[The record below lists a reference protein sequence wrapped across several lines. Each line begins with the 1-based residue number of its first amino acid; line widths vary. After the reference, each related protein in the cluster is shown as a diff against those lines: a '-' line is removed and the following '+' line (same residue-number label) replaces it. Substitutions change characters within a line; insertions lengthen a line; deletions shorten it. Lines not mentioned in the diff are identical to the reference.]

1 MTMRRCWGLDLER
14 RSAMRA
20 LTERDDNILNGT
32 TAILGLILLL
42 CPWLLGFATVRSASW
57 TAGTGGL
64 VIAVISAAALSQRA
78 EWHEW
83 INLAAGLCLVASP
96 WLFGFTD
103 VTTAAVTHVVLGG
116 LVAGLA
122 AVEIWRFHSTP
133 PAKPA

>member
-1 MTMRRCWGLDLER
+1 
-14 RSAMRA
+14 MRA

-64 VIAVISAAALSQRA
+64 VIAVISAA
-78 EWHEW
+78 
-83 INLAAGLCLVASP
+83 SP
-96 WLFGFTD
+96 WLFGFTGEA
-103 VTTAAVTHVVLGG
+103 TAAVTHVVLGG
-116 LVAGLA
+116 LVAAVA
-122 AVEIWRFHSTP
+122 AVEIGRFHGTP